1 MECPFREK
9 MATSF
14 IFVLHSAHLGRFVPQ
29 VTESSEVCRMIYLV
43 TKHKT
48 EGSCLLKKN
57 SNQLNYDFIKKLF
70 FIK

>member
-9 MATSF
+9 KATIF

-48 EGSCLLKKN
+48 EGSCLLKRIQI
-57 SNQLNYDFIKKLF
+57 NQTMILLKGYSL
-70 FIK
+70 